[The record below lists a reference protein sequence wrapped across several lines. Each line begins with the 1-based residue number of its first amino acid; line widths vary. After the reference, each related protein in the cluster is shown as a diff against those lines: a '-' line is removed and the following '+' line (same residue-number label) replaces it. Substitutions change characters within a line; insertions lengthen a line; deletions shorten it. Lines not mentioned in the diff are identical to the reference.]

1 MKVAN
6 RIDLTGKR
14 FNRLKVKSFHHQNDK
29 YKLYWECDCDCGNKK
44 VIEGSAMKSGL
55 TESCGCLNIELSTQ
69 RINEHRTKHG
79 FSNKER
85 LYETWK
91 NMKRR
96 CYDKN
101 NKRYENY
108 GGKGVIV
115 CSEWLSDYLNFRE
128 WALSNGYESNLT
140 IDRMNVNG
148 NYEPKNCRW
157 ATAKQQAN
165 NQTRNR
171 ILTHEGISR
180 TMSEWAVHLNVT
192 YSTINHRIQR
202 GWNMERIVNTPMKKC
217 N

>member
-1 MKVAN
+1 
-6 RIDLTGKR
+6 
-14 FNRLKVKSFHHQNDK
+14 
-29 YKLYWECDCDCGNKK
+29 
-44 VIEGSAMKSGL
+44 
-55 TESCGCLNIELSTQ
+55 
-69 RINEHRTKHG
+69 
-79 FSNKER
+79 
-85 LYETWK
+85 
-91 NMKRR
+91 MKRR